1 MNIEFINT
9 AKSTKSGFYHKT
21 ELYIDSEFILECKC
35 NYINRTWESYPY
47 QSVMKDALYEAIE
60 SEILR
65 EKNLKGI
72 KRLTKQ
78 LRETIV
84 KESTLIQALTNKR
97 NSL

>member
-9 AKSTKSGFYHKT
+9 AKSTRSGFYHKT

-35 NYINRTWESYPY
+35 NYLNRTWESYPY
-47 QSVMKDALYEAIE
+47 QSVMKDALHNAIE

>member
-9 AKSTKSGFYHKT
+9 AKNTKNGFYHKT
-21 ELYIDSEFILECKC
+21 ELYIDNEFILECKC
-35 NYINRTWESYPY
+35 SYINRTWESYCF
-47 QSVMKDALYEAIE
+47 QSVMKQALYEAIE
-60 SEILR
+60 NEILR

>member
-9 AKSTKSGFYHKT
+9 AKNTGSGFYHKT

-35 NYINRTWESYPY
+35 NYLNRTWESYPY
-47 QSVMKDALYEAIE
+47 QSVMKQSLSNAIE

>member
-1 MNIEFINT
+1 MNIEFKNSYGKT
-9 AKSTKSGFYHKT
+9 RSGFYHKT
-21 ELYIDSEFILECKC
+21 ELYIDSKFILECKLS
-35 NYINRTWESYPY
+35 YLNRTWESYPY
-47 QSVMKDALYEAIE
+47 QSAMKQALDNALE

>member
-1 MNIEFINT
+1 MNIEFNNT
-9 AKSTKSGFYHKT
+9 AKSTRNGFYHKT
-21 ELYIDSEFILECKC
+21 KLYIDSEFILECKLS
-35 NYINRTWESYPY
+35 YLNRTWESYPY
-47 QSVMKDALYEAIE
+47 QSIMKDALYKAIE

>member
-9 AKSTKSGFYHKT
+9 AKSTRSGFYHKT

-35 NYINRTWESYPY
+35 NYLNRTWESYPY
-47 QSVMKDALYEAIE
+47 QSVMKDALHNAIE

-65 EKNLKGI
+65 EKKLKGI

-84 KESTLIQALTNKR
+84 KESTLIQTLTNKR

>member
-1 MNIEFINT
+1 MNIEFKNSYGKT
-9 AKSTKSGFYHKT
+9 RSGFYHKT
-21 ELYIDSEFILECKC
+21 ELYIDSKFILECKLS
-35 NYINRTWESYPY
+35 YLNRTWESYRY
-47 QSVMKDALYEAIE
+47 QSVMKQALDNALE

>member
-1 MNIEFINT
+1 MNIEFINSYGKT
-9 AKSTKSGFYHKT
+9 RNGFYHKT

-35 NYINRTWESYPY
+35 NYLNRTWESYPY
-47 QSVMKDALYEAIE
+47 QSVMKGALHNAIE

-84 KESTLIQALTNKR
+84 KESTLIQTLTNKR

>member
-9 AKSTKSGFYHKT
+9 AKSTRNGFYHKT
-21 ELYIDSEFILECKC
+21 GLYINSEFILECKC
-35 NYINRTWESYPY
+35 NYLNRTWELYPY
-47 QSVMKDALYEAIE
+47 QSAMKKALYKGIE

>member
-9 AKSTKSGFYHKT
+9 AKSTRSGFYHKT

-35 NYINRTWESYPY
+35 NYLNRTWESYSY
-47 QSVMKDALYEAIE
+47 QSVMKQALHEAIE

-84 KESTLIQALTNKR
+84 KESTLIQALTNKI

>member
-9 AKSTKSGFYHKT
+9 AKNIKSGFYHKT

-35 NYINRTWESYPY
+35 NYLNRTWESYPY
-47 QSVMKDALYEAIE
+47 QSVMKQALYNAIE

-78 LRETIV
+78 LRETIE

>member
-1 MNIEFINT
+1 MNIEFKNSYGKT
-9 AKSTKSGFYHKT
+9 RSGFYHKT
-21 ELYIDSEFILECKC
+21 ELYIDSKFILECKLS
-35 NYINRTWESYPY
+35 YLNRTWESYPY
-47 QSVMKDALYEAIE
+47 QSVMKQVLYNAIE

-72 KRLTKQ
+72 KRLTIQ

-84 KESTLIQALTNKR
+84 KESTLIQALTDKR

>member
-1 MNIEFINT
+1 MNIEFNNT
-9 AKSTKSGFYHKT
+9 AKSTRNGFYHKT
-21 ELYIDSEFILECKC
+21 KLYIDSEFILECKC
-35 NYINRTWESYPY
+35 NYLNRTWESYSY
-47 QSVMKDALYEAIE
+47 QSVMKQALHEAIE

>member
-9 AKSTKSGFYHKT
+9 AKNTRNGFYHKT
-21 ELYIDSEFILECKC
+21 KLYIDSEFILECKC
-35 NYINRTWESYPY
+35 NYLNRTWESYPY
-47 QSVMKDALYEAIE
+47 QSVMKESLYKAIE

-72 KRLTKQ
+72 KRLT
-78 LRETIV
+78 
-84 KESTLIQALTNKR
+84 NKR

>member
-9 AKSTKSGFYHKT
+9 VKNTRNGFYHKT

-35 NYINRTWESYPY
+35 NYLNRTWESYPY
-47 QSVMKDALYEAIE
+47 QSVMKEALYEAIE

>member
-1 MNIEFINT
+1 MKIEFKNSYG
-9 AKSTKSGFYHKT
+9 STKSGFYHKT

-47 QSVMKDALYEAIE
+47 QSVMKDALYNAIE

>member
-1 MNIEFINT
+1 MNIEFNNT
-9 AKSTKSGFYHKT
+9 AKSTRNGFYHKT
-21 ELYIDSEFILECKC
+21 KLYIDSEFILECKLS
-35 NYINRTWESYPY
+35 YLNRTWESYPY
-47 QSVMKDALYEAIE
+47 QSVMKQALYNAIE

>member
-9 AKSTKSGFYHKT
+9 VKNTRNGFYHKT

-35 NYINRTWESYPY
+35 NYLNRTWESYPY
-47 QSVMKDALYEAIE
+47 QSVMKDALYNAIE

-65 EKNLKGI
+65 KKKLKGI

>member
-1 MNIEFINT
+1 MNIEFKNSYGKT
-9 AKSTKSGFYHKT
+9 RSGFYHKT
-21 ELYIDSEFILECKC
+21 ELYIDSEFILECKLS
-35 NYINRTWESYPY
+35 YSNRTWESYPY
-47 QSVMKDALYEAIE
+47 QSVMKEALYNAIE

-72 KRLTKQ
+72 KRLAKQ

>member
-9 AKSTKSGFYHKT
+9 AKSTRSGFYHKT

-35 NYINRTWESYPY
+35 NYLNRTWESYPY
-47 QSVMKDALYEAIE
+47 QSVMKESLYKAIE

>member
-9 AKSTKSGFYHKT
+9 AKSTRGGFYHKT
-21 ELYIDSEFILECKC
+21 ELHIDSEFILECKC
-35 NYINRTWESYPY
+35 NYLNRTWESYPY
-47 QSVMKDALYEAIE
+47 QSVMKESLYKAIE

>member
-1 MNIEFINT
+1 MNIEFKNSYGKT
-9 AKSTKSGFYHKT
+9 RSGFCHKT
-21 ELYIDSEFILECKC
+21 ELYIDSKFILECKLS
-35 NYINRTWESYPY
+35 YLNRTWESYPY
-47 QSVMKDALYEAIE
+47 QSVMKQALYNAIE
-60 SEILR
+60 REILR

>member
-9 AKSTKSGFYHKT
+9 AKSTRSGFYHKT
-21 ELYIDSEFILECKC
+21 ELYIDSEFILECKLS
-35 NYINRTWESYPY
+35 YLNRTWESYPY

>member
-1 MNIEFINT
+1 MSIEFINT
-9 AKSTKSGFYHKT
+9 AKSTRNGFYHKT
-21 ELYIDSEFILECKC
+21 KLYINSEFILECKC
-35 NYINRTWESYPY
+35 NYLNRTWESYPY
-47 QSVMKDALYEAIE
+47 QSVMKKALYKGIE

-78 LRETIV
+78 LRETIA

>member
-1 MNIEFINT
+1 MNIEFKNT
-9 AKSTKSGFYHKT
+9 AKSTRSGFYHKT
-21 ELYIDSEFILECKC
+21 ELYIDSEFILECKLS
-35 NYINRTWESYPY
+35 YLNRTWESYPY
-47 QSVMKDALYEAIE
+47 QSVMKQALYNAIE

>member
-1 MNIEFINT
+1 MNIEFINSYGKT
-9 AKSTKSGFYHKT
+9 RNGFYHKT

-35 NYINRTWESYPY
+35 NYLNRTWESYPY
-47 QSVMKDALYEAIE
+47 QSIMKDALYEAIE

-78 LRETIV
+78 LRETIE

>member
-1 MNIEFINT
+1 MNIEFKNSYGKIR
-9 AKSTKSGFYHKT
+9 SSFYHKT
-21 ELYIDSEFILECKC
+21 ELYIDSKFILECKC

-47 QSVMKDALYEAIE
+47 QSVMKQALYNAIE

>member
-9 AKSTKSGFYHKT
+9 AKSTRSCFYHKT

-35 NYINRTWESYPY
+35 NYLNRTWESYPY
-47 QSVMKDALYEAIE
+47 QSVMKEALYKAIE

>member
-35 NYINRTWESYPY
+35 NYLNRTWESYPY
-47 QSVMKDALYEAIE
+47 QSVMKDALYNAIE

-65 EKNLKGI
+65 KKKLKGI

-78 LRETIV
+78 LREAIV

>member
-1 MNIEFINT
+1 MNIEFINSYGKT
-9 AKSTKSGFYHKT
+9 RNGFYHKT
-21 ELYIDSEFILECKC
+21 KLYIDSEFILECKC
-35 NYINRTWESYPY
+35 NYLNRTWESYPY
-47 QSVMKDALYEAIE
+47 QSVMKGALHNAIE

>member
-1 MNIEFINT
+1 MKIEFKNSYG
-9 AKSTKSGFYHKT
+9 STRSGFYHKT

-35 NYINRTWESYPY
+35 NYLKRTWEAYTY
-47 QSVMKDALYEAIE
+47 QSVMKDALYNAIE
-60 SEILR
+60 VEILR
-65 EKNLKGI
+65 EKRLKGI

-78 LRETIV
+78 LKETIV

>member
-35 NYINRTWESYPY
+35 NYLNRTWESYPY
-47 QSVMKDALYEAIE
+47 QSVMKDALYNAIE

-78 LRETIV
+78 LREAIV

>member
-9 AKSTKSGFYHKT
+9 AKSTRSGFYHKT

-35 NYINRTWESYPY
+35 NYLNRTWESYPY
-47 QSVMKDALYEAIE
+47 QSVMKDALHNAIE

-78 LRETIV
+78 LKETIV